1 MADSEDAEE
10 LAAAQKRLRRATFS
24 AVFLLIGLQAGWLLV
39 TSQSATREV
48 NNLDSPFHSSH
59 FFEVPDIT
67 TTGKSMPVSFTCSNV
82 IGQGNS
88 STPIGWA
95 LYDESGRV
103 VTEWNGMSGGDCSGF
118 ELSLS
123 PGDYKILTSEDSGA
137 DFEQNLNLK
146 VWKSLSFEG
155 HVSGLIITILLGGDG
170 IWRARKKIKA
180 LSEPTAQHK
189 IAQKGVWEK
198 VHSEME
204 EEDRI
209 QAEVKEMSITGFSDQ
224 PKDDSQS
231 GKKIPA
237 LSEYD
242 QTAEIEIEEDKMLAL
257 DEMAKGTMQGL
268 SGPVERDERIKR
280 VGDIYDLMDD

>member
-1 MADSEDAEE
+1 MADSEKVEE
-10 LAAAQKRLRRATFS
+10 LAVAQKRLRRATFS
-24 AVFLLIGLQAGWLLV
+24 AIFLLIGLQAGWMLV
-39 TSQSATREV
+39 ISQSATREV

-67 TTGKSMPVSFTCSNV
+67 ATGKSMQVSFTCSNV

-88 STPIGWA
+88 SDDIWWA

-103 VTEWNGMSGGDCSGF
+103 VVDWNGMSGGDCGGF
-118 ELSLS
+118 DLSLP

-137 DFEQNLNLK
+137 DFEQNLHLK

-155 HVSGLIITILLGGDG
+155 HVIGFIIAILLGGDG

-180 LSEPTAQHK
+180 LNEPTDQHK
-189 IAQKGVWEK
+189 ISQKGVWEQ

-204 EEDRI
+204 EGDRI
-209 QAEVKEMSITGFSDQ
+209 QAEVTEMSFTGFSDQ
-224 PKDDSQS
+224 PEDESQD

-242 QTAEIEIEEDKMLAL
+242 QTAEIELEEEERGAL